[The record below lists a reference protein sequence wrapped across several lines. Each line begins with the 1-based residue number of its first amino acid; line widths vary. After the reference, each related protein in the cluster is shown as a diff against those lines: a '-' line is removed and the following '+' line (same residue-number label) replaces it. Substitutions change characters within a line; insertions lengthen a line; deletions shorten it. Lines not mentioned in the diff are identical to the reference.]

1 MKFGEEHQFG
11 GGQVASTVC
20 IARSLTSGRYERVVV
35 EFVDVQLVD
44 RQRLPHIPLPRGA
57 LARPRRT
64 QDGRCRNILTPSPSR
79 CRTKRHLTK
88 SKLRYRSKF
97 TANFR
102 VHIILAMKILLKN
115 TALRL
120 HIDLCLNTLVQK
132 LTEV

>member
-1 MKFGEEHQFG
+1 LVSGRVRG
-11 GGQVASTVC
+11 RAIGGQAAAAPHP
-20 IARSLTSGRYERVVV
+20 IAAGKTL
-35 EFVDVQLVD
+35 
-44 RQRLPHIPLPRGA
+44 
-57 LARPRRT
+57 
-64 QDGRCRNILTPSPSR
+64 QDGRCRNILTPSQSR
-79 CRTKRHLTK
+79 YRTKRHLTK